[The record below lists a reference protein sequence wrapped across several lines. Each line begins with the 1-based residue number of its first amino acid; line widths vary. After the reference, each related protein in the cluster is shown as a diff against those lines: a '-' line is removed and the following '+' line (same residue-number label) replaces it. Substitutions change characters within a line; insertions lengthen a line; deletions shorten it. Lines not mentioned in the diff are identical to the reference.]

1 MNISIR
7 KWKIEDANDLKNV
20 LNNKKIMD
28 NLRDGIPYPYSIED
42 AKEYIVQTLNAKKDS
57 QYCWAITDDE
67 KVIGSIGVFR
77 QNNIH
82 YRTAEVGYYLAE
94 EYRNQ
99 GVMTKILKDVCNCIF
114 SKTDIIRI
122 YAEPFSHNIG
132 SCRALEKAGFKL
144 EGILRK
150 NAIKKNQIY
159 DMKIYSILAKEN

>member
-1 MNISIR
+1 MYISIR
-7 KWKIEDANDLKNV
+7 KWKIEDANDLKNA
-20 LNNKKIMD
+20 LNNKKIID
-28 NLRDGIPYPYSIED
+28 NLRDGIPYPYNIEN

-57 QYCWAITDDE
+57 QYCWAIVDDE

-94 EYRNQ
+94 EYWNQ
-99 GVMTKILKDVCNCIF
+99 GIMTKVLKDVCNYIF
-114 SKTDIIRI
+114 NKTDIIRI

-132 SCRALEKAGFKL
+132 SCRVLEKAGFKL

-150 NAIKKNQIY
+150 NAIKKNKIY
-159 DMKIYSILAKEN
+159 DMKMYSILANED